1 MTSNLLTVLQI
12 VLALSLA
19 VWVLLFGRIVRARRR
34 VAILDGKPP
43 LSDGPFPRVSIL
55 VPARNEEGELP
66 ACLDSL
72 LRLDYP
78 DYEVVLVDDGSTD
91 GTLRIAEEKAA
102 EHPRLRVIR
111 GRPCPRGWIGKSWAV
126 WQAAEAATGSW
137 LLLTDADVWHERTS
151 LRRAMGEAQR
161 ARADA
166 LSVLIRLRMESLWE
180 RLMLPLFS
188 VILVLHW
195 RVDRA
200 NDPSRPEALMIGGYI
215 LVRRGLYDRSGGHR
229 VVRSEILE
237 DMALS
242 QLWKASGARL
252 LTLWTQD
259 LVQTRM
265 YDSFRDLWTG
275 LSRHA
280 YPGLRYSPGRLAW
293 AMMAALYFVWLPYAA
308 ALGSP
313 FGILFGSQAAGW
325 LLTWVLAALCVAL
338 QSATF
343 RPVTRAFGLHPA
355 HAFNAPLS
363 TVLYVIIAVRSAWNH
378 HFGAGIRWKDRSYAR
393 DTHGPDSQAAAV
405 DSDSA
410 GVLS

>member
-1 MTSNLLTVLQI
+1 MTFSFLTVLQI
-12 VLALSLA
+12 LMGLSLG
-19 VWVLLFGRIVRARRR
+19 VWVLLFGRIIKARRR
-34 VAILDGKPP
+34 VAVLDRMPP
-43 LSDGPFPRVSIL
+43 MAQGPFPRVSIL

-78 DYEVVLVDDGSTD
+78 EYEVILVDDGSTD
-91 GTLRIAEEKAA
+91 ATLRIAEEKASG
-102 EHPRLRVIR
+102 HPRLRVIR

-126 WQAAEAATGSW
+126 WQAAEVATGSW
-137 LLLTDADVWHERTS
+137 LLLTDADVWHEPSS
-151 LRRAMGEAQR
+151 LRRAMGQAIR
-161 ARADA
+161 SGADA

-188 VILVLHW
+188 VVLLLHW
-195 RVDRA
+195 RVDRT

-215 LVRRGLYDRSGGHR
+215 LVRRDFYDRGGGHR
-229 VVRSEILE
+229 VVRSEVLE

-242 QLWKASGARL
+242 QRWKASGARL

-280 YPGLRYSPGRLAW
+280 YPGLRYSPGRLLW
-293 AMMAALYFVWLPYAA
+293 AVMAAVYFVWLPYGA
-308 ALGSP
+308 ALGAP
-313 FGILFGSQAAGW
+313 FGVLFGAQPVAW
-325 LLTWVLAALCVAL
+325 LVIWMLGSLCVAL
-338 QSATF
+338 QSAAF

-363 TVLYVIIAVRSAWNH
+363 TMLYVVIAVRSAWGH
-378 HFGAGIRWKDRSYAR
+378 HFGTGIRWKGRSYAR
-393 DTHGPDSQAAAV
+393 DTHGPGSTSTAV

-410 GVLS
+410 GALS